1 MPSALELLN
10 AAIVTL
16 VGSGNIKQRLVTAY
30 REGLAPLDASQ
41 LPRDVRDSFDSLMT
55 GLTHVR
61 PLAGE
66 DAVSATVR
74 KMSVDEADRWA
85 ATVVALLG
93 AVHRSQLAAARPA
106 AEVVSIY
113 PAETASLN
121 RA

>member
-10 AAIVTL
+10 AATVTL
-16 VGSGNIKQRLVTAY
+16 VGSGNIKQRLVSAY
-30 REGLAPLDASQ
+30 REQLVHLDAAP
-41 LPRDVRDSFDSLMT
+41 LPRDIRDSFEALT
-55 GLTHVR
+55 VGLTRVR

-66 DAVSATVR
+66 DAVTATVR
-74 KMSVDEADRWA
+74 KMSIEEADRWA

-106 AEVVSIY
+106 AEVVSLY